1 MTINDQIRDEK
12 LQYDINREAAKI
24 SALSSGKIC
33 KYEYLT
39 GEDILPSNQQQII
52 EQAKFTYSPL
62 GKAFEKQ
69 IKTIEDQ
76 GKKQVDALKVL
87 EPKAIESGSNNKPL
101 ITKEIY
107 DKILEERMDE
117 ILEMRDKIDFSSLI
131 YNFKGQTAS
140 INLGKFGGPVY
151 IYGHMKNGDTTLQQV
166 EKQQKDF
173 KKELN

>member
-12 LQYDINREAAKI
+12 LRYDVNREAAKI
-24 SALSSGKIC
+24 SALSSGKIH
-33 KYEYLT
+33 KYEYIT

-76 GKKQVDALKVL
+76 GKKQVDALENLK
-87 EPKAIESGSNNKPL
+87 PKAIERGSNDNKPI

-107 DKILEERMDE
+107 NKILEERMDK
-117 ILEMRDKIDFSSLI
+117 ILEMNIRKLI
-131 YNFKGQTAS
+131 IVIWFIILRVQL
-140 INLGKFGGPVY
+140 I
-151 IYGHMKNGDTTLQQV
+151 Q
-166 EKQQKDF
+166 
-173 KKELN
+173 